1 MRRPRNEEH
10 MSENKTVKAA
20 RPGRTII
27 ATVDPAKKDS
37 PAYVEKKWY
46 IADGEGMP
54 LGRLASQVAA
64 VLRGKNKPLFTPN
77 VDCGDY
83 VIVINSDKV
92 VLTGN
97 KLEQKMKRT
106 HSGYMGGLK
115 EKSYKA
121 YMAESSDK
129 AVYDAVKGML
139 PKNALGRKMLK
150 KLRVY
155 KDASHGHEAQKPEV
169 LTLVK

>member
-1 MRRPRNEEH
+1 MEKKAKV
-10 MSENKTVKAA
+10 KTAPAVVKTA
-20 RPGRTII
+20 RPGRTVM
-27 ATVDPAKKDS
+27 ATKDAKKKDS
-37 PAYVEKKWY
+37 PLYVTSKWY
-46 IADGEGMP
+46 VADGEGMP

-64 VLRGKNKPLFTPN
+64 ILRGKHKPIYTPYL
-77 VDCGDY
+77 DCGDS

-92 VLTGN
+92 ILTGK

-115 EKSYKA
+115 EKSYKE
-121 YMAESSDK
+121 YMANDSDK

-139 PKNALGRKMLK
+139 PKNSLGRQMLK

-155 KDASHGHEAQKPEV
+155 KDEKHGHEAQKPEV
-169 LTLVK
+169 LMLVK

>member
-1 MRRPRNEEH
+1 ME
-10 MSENKTVKAA
+10 ENKKIRTA
-20 RPGRTII
+20 RPGRTIV
-27 ATVDPAKKDS
+27 ATLDPAKKDS
-37 PAYVEKKWY
+37 PAYTESKWY
-46 IADGEGMP
+46 IADGDGMP

-77 VDCGDY
+77 MDCGDH

-92 VLTGN
+92 VLTGK

-115 EKSYKA
+115 EKSYKT

-129 AVYDAVKGML
+129 AVFDAVKGML